1 MNTKKQS
8 GKGLS
13 GFLLGLLLAT
23 IVIAGVVFF
32 INRSNEKVFKEDV
45 VEEAPEPEILT
56 PDRSV
61 SAVSEPSTASE
72 PALEAS
78 QASDVMGDFIKEQQ
92 ASEEETGEVIV
103 EEEDNVVTP
112 PPVETEKATP
122 PAPRVEPKR
131 ESKPVEKKAEAKPK
145 PKKEREQPK
154 KATPKATPKK
164 ETQPSAEQ
172 ILNSGSI
179 EKAREDVRKEEDR
192 KAKASQAEKQSARSS
207 RMVVLQMG
215 SFNDRASA
223 ETHRAKL
230 AMMGVPGRI
239 TEADVNGKHVYRVQ
253 SNRLDSNSAKQTQ
266 QVLKKNGV
274 DSFARTVK

>member
-23 IVIAGVVFF
+23 VVIAVVVFF
-32 INRSNEKVFKEDV
+32 INRSNEKVFKEEV
-45 VEEAPEPEILT
+45 VEETPTPEILT
-56 PDRSV
+56 PDKSV
-61 SAVSEPSTASE
+61 SAVSEPSVVSE

-92 ASEEETGEVIV
+92 ASEEAEEAVV
-103 EEEDNVVTP
+103 EEEVNAVTP
-112 PPVETEKATP
+112 LPAETEKATKP
-122 PAPRVEPKR
+122 TPRVVEQPKP
-131 ESKPVEKKAEAKPK
+131 ESKPAEKKAETKPK

-154 KATPKATPKK
+154 KVTPKK

-192 KAKASQAEKQSARSS
+192 KAKASQAEKQSAKSS

-215 SFNDRASA
+215 SFNDRTSA

-230 AMMGVPGRI
+230 AMMGIPGRI
-239 TEADVNGKHVYRVQ
+239 TEADVNGKRVYRVQ
-253 SNRLDSNSAKQTQ
+253 SNRLDSDSAKQTQ